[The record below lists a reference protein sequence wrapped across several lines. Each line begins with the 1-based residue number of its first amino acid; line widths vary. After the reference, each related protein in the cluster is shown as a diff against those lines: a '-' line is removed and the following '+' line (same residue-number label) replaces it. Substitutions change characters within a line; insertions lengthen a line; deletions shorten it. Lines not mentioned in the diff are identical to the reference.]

1 MKNKERIETILEY
14 FNAES
19 FRDDLIRWFKEEQRL
34 LPWRE
39 NQDPYRVWVSE
50 IMLQQ
55 TRVDTVIP
63 YFNYFLEKFPNPQA
77 LADAEEQEV
86 LKAWEGLGYYSRARN
101 LQNAVREVVEEYG
114 GVVPDNPEELGKLKG
129 VGPYTKGAILSIAY
143 DTPEPAV
150 DGNVMRVLSRILHV
164 EDDISKQSTRKL
176 FEGLVGFLISRHDP
190 SSFNQGLME
199 LGALICTPKTPSCML
214 CPVQNNCRAFEQGIE
229 TELPIKSSK
238 KKQKKSPYLLLLV
251 QNEKG
256 EVLIEKRPES
266 GLLASL
272 WQYPMVP
279 LEDIDKETAPHWFFG
294 EYGLKIELG
303 EPITDIRHVFSH
315 LIWEMGVVRATVKD
329 GELDHDRARFINPTD
344 MSDLPFPVSHQKAH
358 PYISQ

>member
-1 MKNKERIETILEY
+1 MI
-14 FNAES
+14 
-19 FRDDLIRWFKEEQRL
+19 DWFQKEQRI

-63 YFNYFLEKFPNPQA
+63 YFNNFLTKFPTLEA
-77 LADAEEQEV
+77 LADADEQEV

-114 GVVPDNPEELGKLKG
+114 GVVPNDPDEVGKLKG

-164 EDDISKQSTRKL
+164 EEDIAKQSTRKL
-176 FEGLVGFLISRHDP
+176 FEELVRELISIEDP

-214 CPVQNNCRAFEQGIE
+214 CPIQEQCRAFEEGIE

-238 KKQKKSPYLLLLV
+238 KKQ
-251 QNEKG
+251 
-256 EVLIEKRPES
+256 
-266 GLLASL
+266 
-272 WQYPMVP
+272 
-279 LEDIDKETAPHWFFG
+279 
-294 EYGLKIELG
+294 
-303 EPITDIRHVFSH
+303 
-315 LIWEMGVVRATVKD
+315 
-329 GELDHDRARFINPTD
+329 
-344 MSDLPFPVSHQKAH
+344 
-358 PYISQ
+358 